1 MLSPKAT
8 RSAPPLVSTLWAAS
22 LLACLPLA
30 SLSAQENVE
39 EAPTASEGLPDV
51 DVETGEFLESPLPT
65 EGGGAE
71 GSDGFFPTL
80 SEIPLLRG
88 PYDARSMG
96 GTAMGTAPDRRTQLA
111 TDIFPYSSPDQ
122 NFYQRNPQI
131 FRRADQILGF
141 FTPFDTL
148 TYENDRIRNFAMSFD
163 SSLGILNRN
172 FSPELATFKMGPLF
186 LDVLW
191 VGTGLI
197 WSEYNGPQQFVEGEE
212 DGFTGFVEVGVRAAA
227 RLTDTIFL
235 IAGANIMYL
244 PFNDRWAFQSLT
256 GLGPGASLSM
266 VYADDWEEWD
276 VSFYNYFTGSSG
288 INFLG
293 QISEPGFDRAGR
305 YAFGT
310 GFQNRTNDF
319 YSEDN
324 VFWNNRLGGS
334 ANRLVFDNEWRL
346 NLIAEHTDFWR
357 SFDFDDHRVRDMA
370 SISLGYE
377 GSVIPFA
384 PEFFYT
390 VFEPDG
396 LGRDLEIF
404 FQQLGASFTGR
415 LTENVNWQGNAGYI
429 FLTGPD
435 AQTDNNSFLW
445 TMGLEHTVN
454 INFQHWLRFG
464 QGFFSNEFF
473 NEYVLSRFVSYG
485 FNQRLDRRTS
495 LTGFVQYADSE
506 LDLITDELRQTIIG
520 GASLNFQPLDF
531 TRFSASVIYNHNRV
545 EASDVDSDR
554 WIYRASLTQ
563 QLALRLTGTLFYQ
576 FEDFSG
582 QPSDFDEHLI
592 GFNLRRYF

>member
-1 MLSPKAT
+1 MPSPQIIRHAHLLT
-8 RSAPPLVSTLWAAS
+8 TWLWAVAVFAPSPES
-22 LLACLPLA
+22 LQ
-30 SLSAQENVE
+30 AQEVPP
-39 EAPTASEGLPDV
+39 AASMASDGLPDV
-51 DVETGEFLESPLPT
+51 DLETGEFIEPELPL
-65 EGGGAE
+65 EGGPAD

-96 GTAMGTAPDRRTQLA
+96 GNGIGTTPDRRTQLA
-111 TDIFPYSSPDQ
+111 TDIFPYSNPEP

-131 FRRADQILGF
+131 FRRADQVLGF

-191 VGTGLI
+191 VGTGVI
-197 WSEYNGPQQFVEGEE
+197 WSDYNGPQQFAEGEE

-227 RLTDTIFL
+227 RLTDTIFV

-256 GLGPGASLSM
+256 GFGPGASLSL
-266 VYADDWEEWD
+266 VYADDWGEWD
-276 VSFYNYFTGSSG
+276 VSFYNLFTGTSG
-288 INFLG
+288 MNFLG

-305 YAFGT
+305 YGFGT
-310 GFQNRTNDF
+310 GFQNRANEF

-324 VFWNNRLGGS
+324 VFWNNRLGAS

-346 NLIAEHTDFWR
+346 NLTAEHTDFWR
-357 SFDFDDHRVRDMA
+357 TFDFIDHRVRDMA
-370 SISLGYE
+370 SVSLGYE

-384 PEFFYT
+384 P
-390 VFEPDG
+390 VFSYSVIEPDG
-396 LGRDLEIF
+396 LGRDLEIY
-404 FQQLGASFTGR
+404 FQQINASFTGR
-415 LTENVNWQGNAGYI
+415 ITENVTWTGNTGYLFI
-429 FLTGPD
+429 SGPD
-435 AQTDNNSFLW
+435 ARSENNSFLW
-445 TMGLEHTVN
+445 NMGLEHTVN
-454 INFQHWLRFG
+454 VNLQHWLRFG
-464 QGFFSNEFF
+464 QGFFSNEYF
-473 NEYVLSRFVSYG
+473 NDYVLSRYVSYG

-495 LTGFVQYADSE
+495 LTGFVQYADNE
-506 LDLITDELRQTIIG
+506 LDLISDELRQGIIG
-520 GASLNFQPLDF
+520 GASLNYQPLDF
-531 TRFSASVIYNHNRV
+531 TRFSASVIYNHASVTN
-545 EASDVDSDR
+545 SDVESDR

-576 FEDFSG
+576 FEDFNTEPNG
-582 QPSDFDEHLI
+582 FDEHLV